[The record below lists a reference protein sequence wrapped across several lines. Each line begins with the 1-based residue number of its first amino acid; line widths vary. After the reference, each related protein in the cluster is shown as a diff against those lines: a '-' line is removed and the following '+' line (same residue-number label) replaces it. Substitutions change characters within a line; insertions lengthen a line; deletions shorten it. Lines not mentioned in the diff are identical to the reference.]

1 MILGIRALTRRR
13 RECLAALHDAV
24 VAAGSPVHYSVVA
37 ERLDI
42 SPWTAY
48 DLLRA
53 LEGEG
58 LVGASYA
65 HRPGVAVGRTQ
76 VAFSPTDQGR
86 AALGARTAAAP
97 AEERALRRYTER
109 VAALGQAALRSSRGL
124 DVAGQLGFWLG
135 QAERLPGR
143 TREGLRHLL
152 RSAPEAATGLSMFVA
167 AVYGAITP
175 GSGAEADD
183 LIAAVSAFQARLTR
197 TTAARRERLV
207 RSVLAVLDTRP
218 GQASPPIPGRFLGET
233 P

>member
-1 MILGIRALTRRR
+1 MILGIRTLTRRR
-13 RECLAALHDAV
+13 RECLAALQDAV
-24 VAAGSPVHYSVVA
+24 TAAGAPVHYSA
-37 ERLDI
+37 ISERLGI

-53 LEGEG
+53 LECDG
-58 LVGASYA
+58 LAAASYA

-86 AALGARTAAAP
+86 AALGARSITP
-97 AEERALRRYTER
+97 AEERALRRAAER
-109 VAALGQAALRSSRGL
+109 VAALGQAALRSSRSL
-124 DVAGQLGFWLG
+124 DVAGHLGFWLG
-135 QAERLPGR
+135 QAEGLPGR
-143 TREGLRHLL
+143 TRDGLRHLL

-167 AVYGAITP
+167 AVYGAVTP

-197 TTAARRERLV
+197 TTAARRERLI
-207 RSVLAVLDTRP
+207 RSLLAVLDTLP
-218 GQASPPIPGRFLGET
+218 GQAPPPAPGRFLGET